1 MVKGSQAHVL
11 TSAQLAGFVK
21 YLSARRVAMI
31 EPLAARSRP
40 QAILRRLKVTG
51 ATEPLDNIAEL
62 FARDGYYVARGV
74 YLEAQLRE
82 LEEDFD
88 RVVAQLERS
97 GENVNARWR
106 GENMDA
112 LDGGTSTV
120 IHTHNVQRYSARWLR
135 ALQDDR
141 FLTIAQSILGPDI
154 ILHHTKLFQKPPR
167 SGAPFPVHQDWWYF
181 PTKNDTMI
189 AATIF
194 LSDADENAGGM
205 RVYPGSHKLGPLENS
220 SGMQRSESLQVYPLE
235 RATPINARR
244 GDVLFFSYFTLH
256 GSLPNRSENLR
267 KTVLVQMHSGS
278 DYVLEN
284 REVAHVNERLVLAGW
299 NHHMIRTLAE
309 E

>member
-1 MVKGSQAHVL
+1 VKS
-11 TSAQLAGFVK
+11 SAKPFAD
-21 YLSARRVAMI
+21 
-31 EPLAARSRP
+31 AAK
-40 QAILRRLKVTG
+40 I
-51 ATEPLDNIAEL
+51 
-62 FARDGYYVARGV
+62 FARDGYCVAHMV
-74 YLEAQLRE
+74 FSDKMLLD

-88 RVVAQLERS
+88 RIVGQLECS

-112 LDGGTSTV
+112 LDGGASTI
-120 IHTHNVQRYSARWLR
+120 IHTHNVHRYSARWLQ

-141 FLTIAQSILGPDI
+141 FLVIAQSLLGPDI
-154 ILHHTKLFQKPPR
+154 VLHHTKLFQKPPS
-167 SGAPFPVHQDWWYF
+167 SGAPFPVHQDWSYF
-181 PTKNDTMI
+181 PTKYDTMI

-194 LSDADENAGGM
+194 LSDADEDAGGM
-205 RVYPGSHKLGPLENS
+205 RVYPGSHKLGRLENS